1 MCSRTASRERRTV
14 RREGRNSGSRSRP
27 TRPRHRAGRGD
38 TYHRVR
44 SKSRS
49 TRDSRASFFTAAAVA
64 RASVAVFRVFSRIV
78 RSRSFA
84 SRCAASRHD
93 PPSRVLLASP
103 APRSLAFAP
112 PPRAADV
119 SSALSL
125 VPVAPALRHG
135 LNSAPYPRVLGP
147 LRSSCG
153 CIRHVRQGR
162 SSGWLEVPRRSRS
175 PDDRTRPG
183 GTRPRNRVSCPL
195 GER

>member
-1 MCSRTASRERRTV
+1 MFE
-14 RREGRNSGSRSRP
+14 N
-27 TRPRHRAGRGD
+27 
-38 TYHRVR
+38 
-44 SKSRS
+44 
-49 TRDSRASFFTAAAVA
+49 RASGAAHRSPRGPDAAAVPCWKGGYLPPGEVEISQHTRFSCVVFTAAAVA

-93 PPSRVLLASP
+93 PAPRVLLASP

-135 LNSAPYPRVLGP
+135 LNSAPCPRVLAP

-153 CIRHVRQGR
+153 CIRHVRQER

-175 PDDRTRPG
+175 AGDRTRPG